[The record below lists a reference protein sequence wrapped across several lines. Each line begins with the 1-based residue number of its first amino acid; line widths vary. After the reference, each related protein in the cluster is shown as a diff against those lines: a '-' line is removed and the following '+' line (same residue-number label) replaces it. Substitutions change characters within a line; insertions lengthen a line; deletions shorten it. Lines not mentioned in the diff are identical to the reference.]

1 MNSEIDFI
9 KIEELPQKLL
19 LEKIILFLGVLWLNE
34 G

>member
-19 LEKIILFLGVLWLNE
+19 LEKIILFLGSAMVK
-34 G
+34 